1 MNLSKIQLTE
11 LGFKRFALD
20 IYVIRLNNN
29 TLEYCLN
36 DNNEY
41 LTLWNEEESPI
52 KLNFKSY
59 TDLKLFINLFK

>member
-11 LGFKRFALD
+11 LGFKHFALD

-29 TLEYCLN
+29 TLEYCSN
-36 DNNEY
+36 DNEY
-41 LTLWNEEESPI
+41 LTLWWDENKSPI